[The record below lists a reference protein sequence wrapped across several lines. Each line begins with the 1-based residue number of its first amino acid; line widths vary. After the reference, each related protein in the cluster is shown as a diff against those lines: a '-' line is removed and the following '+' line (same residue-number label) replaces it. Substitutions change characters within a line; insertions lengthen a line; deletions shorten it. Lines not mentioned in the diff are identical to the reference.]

1 MNNNTKKILAAIAVL
16 LIVIVALCFG
26 ISQNL
31 HQLINRNLTA
41 TQAARNAI
49 EAHDLAAFKKFV
61 DTDAL
66 IEQAAEE
73 ILSEHINST
82 LSPTAYSTAAL
93 KQRYEELKP
102 DFISSARAAV
112 DEYISTGKVTF
123 PAELTD
129 AQKFLKKTDVAACE
143 IKSITKPHPE
153 GDAQTSTVIIYNPTL
168 DFNFELELELEH
180 DADGNWRITDAKG
193 FDSYYHGYQR
203 ALRRKLNSL
212 NIPIVQQLDE
222 IFKVESFRA
231 GVTGGDEYGF
241 SETLEIALKVDV
253 KSDKPLVQVIG
264 NVILGKGDRE
274 SYSPFAIDMTGQ
286 PQGVQTFTVTKTL
299 NPFVRTDADAMKH
312 GLKANE
318 LRVEVTEIIFADG
331 TNLKQLDQLP
341 E

>member
-1 MNNNTKKILAAIAVL
+1 MNNTKKFLAAIAVL

-31 HQLINRNLTA
+31 HRMINRNLTA

-49 EAHDLAAFKKFV
+49 EAHDLAAFQKFV

-66 IEQAAEE
+66 IDQAAEE
-73 ILSEHINST
+73 ILTEHINST
-82 LSPTAYSTAAL
+82 LAPTAYSTAAL
-93 KQRYEELKP
+93 QQRYEELKP
-102 DFISSARAAV
+102 EFVTAARAAL
-112 DEYISTGKVTF
+112 DEYITTGKVTY
-123 PAELTD
+123 PANPTD
-129 AQKFLKKTDVAACE
+129 AQKFLQKTDVASCE

-153 GDAQTSTVIIYNPTL
+153 GDAQTSTVIFYNPTL

-180 DADGNWRITDAKG
+180 DDDGNWRITRAKG
-193 FDSYYHGYQR
+193 FDGYYNGYRR

-212 NIPIVQQLDE
+212 NIPIVRQLDE

-241 SETLEIALKVDV
+241 SETLEVALKVDV
-253 KSDKPLVQVIG
+253 KSDKPLAQVIG
-264 NVILGKGDRE
+264 NIILGKGDRE
-274 SYSPFAIDMTGQ
+274 SYSPFVIDMTGK
-286 PQGVQTFTVTKTL
+286 PQGVQNFTVTKTL

-318 LRVEVTEIIFADG
+318 LRIEVTEIIFADG
-331 TNLKQLDQLP
+331 TNLKQFDQLP